1 MELYLRGIRKA
12 FGHRCS
18 ECRYYTDHHCSHPNW
33 RGPKEYEILHGD
45 RKYTE
50 PKTDAC
56 VLYEGADEFEEEDT

>member
-1 MELYLRGIRKA
+1 MEAYMNKVMRAL
-12 FGHRCS
+12 GHKCR
-18 ECRYYTDHHCSHPNW
+18 ECRFYDKKHCSNPKW
-33 RGPKEYEILHGD
+33 RGPKEYEILYGD